1 MRVDVCEMSD
11 AMRDIETLCPKLK
24 VGCLY
29 VRPDNRGTRSDYFEV
44 SVEEVESG
52 DLLFIK
58 DYADGFE
65 ASAVLHGIRYGIA
78 LALGKEI

>member
-1 MRVDVCEMSD
+1 MHVDVCEMSD
-11 AMRDIETLCPKLK
+11 AMRDIETICPHLK

-29 VRPDNRGTRSDYFEV
+29 VRPDNKGLRSDRWEV

-52 DLLFIK
+52 DILFIK
-58 DYADGFE
+58 DYADAFE
-65 ASAVLHGIRYGIA
+65 ASSVLHGIRYGIA